1 MSTDLEIL
9 GKNAAKSGAR
19 ALPSVL
25 DELEA
30 EAQRIEKLAQAQTT
44 QAAYQAAW
52 RHFEDWCREMG
63 LTSLPTNAATVRG
76 YVTYL
81 QQTNI
86 PDLKP
91 PRKYSISTIEQRLA
105 AIKKCHLVAGH
116 PLDLSGLGELRKG
129 LRHDKADKKIRR
141 SQKKALL
148 DTDMIEILRRMSGS
162 LPDLRDR
169 VILLL
174 GFVGAMRRSEIADID
189 VEHIEFVKGGAKI
202 ELLKSKGDRKSEG
215 VMVNL
220 VASARPI
227 LCAVQALKDWLA
239 ASAIESGP
247 LLREIDRFGY
257 IGSDRLT
264 TYSIRNIVI
273 KRAAAAGYTSNISTH
288 SLRRGAVTAALQS
301 GAPIQKVSKHVRH
314 KSVQMT
320 MRYYDDVQGIEDN
333 AMIAVLGTAHEN
345 DPPAPVPMKRGDE
358 VPRGEVIDYDEFAKA
373 PSDPIKVNRIE
384 LREVDTSALQE
395 SIADVDALNKRL
407 AEKLGVLK

>member
-1 MSTDLEIL
+1 MSSDLAISVQ
-9 GKNAAKSGAR
+9 KPAKT

-44 QAAYQAAW
+44 QDAYQAAW
-52 RHFEDWCREMG
+52 AHFEGWCRERG
-63 LTSLPTNAATVRG
+63 LASLPTNAAIVRG
-76 YVTYL
+76 YVTDL

-86 PDLKP
+86 PKLKP
-91 PRKYSISTIEQRLA
+91 PRKYSVSTIEQRLA

-116 PLDLSGLGELRKG
+116 PLDLSRLGELRKG
-129 LRHDKADKKIRR
+129 LRSDKAKKKVRK

-148 DTDMIEILRRMSGS
+148 DNDLVEMLRRMNGS
-162 LPDLRDR
+162 LRDLRDR
-169 VILLL
+169 AILLL
-174 GFVGAMRRSEIADID
+174 GFVGAMRRSEIAGID
-189 VEHIEFVKGGAKI
+189 VEQIEFVEGGAKI
-202 ELLKSKGDRKSEG
+202 ALLQSKGDRKSEG
-215 VMVNL
+215 VVVSLVN
-220 VASARPI
+220 SARPI

-257 IGSDRLT
+257 IGAGRLT
-264 TYSIRNIVI
+264 TFSIRNIVI

-345 DPPAPVPMKRGDE
+345 DPPAPVPMRRGDQ
-358 VPRGEVIDYDEFAKA
+358 VLRGEVIDYDEFAKA

-395 SIADVDALNKRL
+395 SIADVDAMNKRL
-407 AEKLGVLK
+407 SEKFGASK